1 MRLVGALGFLLVVP
15 IPISMH
21 DMGAEQLSASASVKA
36 HSIISGS
43 CRGLPPYCPREQ
55 SKLAALALTI

>member
-36 HSIISGS
+36 LRDSR
-43 CRGLPPYCPREQ
+43 RGLPPYCPRER
-55 SKLAALALTI
+55 SELAALALTI